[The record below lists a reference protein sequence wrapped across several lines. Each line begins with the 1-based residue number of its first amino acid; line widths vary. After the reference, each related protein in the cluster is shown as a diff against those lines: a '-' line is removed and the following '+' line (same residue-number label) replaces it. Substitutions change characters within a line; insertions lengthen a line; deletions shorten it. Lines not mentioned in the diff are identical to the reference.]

1 MIVEDILAFI
11 KAKYEE
17 HRSISQSFVVGIN
30 GIDCSG
36 KTTFSKSVSKYFTH
50 HKIENDH
57 LDIDNFNNPAI
68 ENETYKAFVSGSW
81 DEENLNR
88 YYELIINYSDVIRA
102 VSESKKKYSIVIL
115 EGIFIYK
122 PQLVD
127 LFDLKIYLDVD
138 ISLGRKRFAKRW
150 SLKRD
155 KRPFDI
161 YDEIWMLSH
170 IRYES
175 EVHPKRISDLVLD
188 IDNDE
193 NDEGEEEIRIIKEKI
208 IMSEKISIAKDLAH

>member
-1 MIVEDILAFI
+1 MKDILAFI
-11 KAKYEE
+11 KAKYEK
-17 HRSISQSFVVGIN
+17 HRSISRSFVVGIN

-36 KTTFSKSVSKYFTH
+36 KTTFAKSVSKYFTH

-68 ENETYKAFVSGSW
+68 ESETYKSFVSGSW
-81 DEENLNR
+81 GKKDLNK
-88 YYELIINYSDVIRA
+88 YYELIINYSDAIRA
-102 VSESKKKYSIVIL
+102 VSESQKKYPLVIL

-127 LFDLKIYLDVD
+127 LFDLKIYLDID
-138 ISLGRKRFAKRW
+138 ISLGRKRFAKRR
-150 SLKRD
+150 SLKQD

-161 YDEIWMLSH
+161 YDKIWMLSQ

-175 EVHPKRISDLVLD
+175 EVHPKQISDLV
-188 IDNDE
+188 IAYNDNE
-193 NDEGEEEIRIIKEKI
+193 
-208 IMSEKISIAKDLAH
+208 

>member
-81 DEENLNR
+81 DEDNLNR

-175 EVHPKRISDLVLD
+175 EVHPKRISDLVID

-193 NDEGEEEIRIIKEKI
+193 NDEGDEDIRIIKEKI
-208 IMSEKISIAKDLAH
+208 IMRDEN